1 MASLLDIL
9 SLLLCVAVVGGVVW
23 VGLLLVTRTEPGR
36 SHSESATKPSRKE
49 RLLGVLSFAA
59 VLALTYAATAVQTAY
74 GAPLGTQSSET
85 VEVLEVRECSRPALD
100 FGLVVS
106 CDLSGYQRTDDYW
119 WLDGPDSILSSEA
132 VEPGDRVAM
141 FTASGWTRFFQ
152 PLPSD
157 PQWRPIEDTDKP
169 DLRWLPA
176 AALIAGTTVASWIGR
191 WRRSRSGEVDTD
203 QALRGS
209 G

>member
-1 MASLLDIL
+1 MNPLLDIL
-9 SLLLCVAVVGGVVW
+9 SLLLCVAVVGGIVW
-23 VGLLLVTRTEPGR
+23 IGLLMITRTESGR
-36 SHSESATKPSRKE
+36 SDTEPAAKPSRTD
-49 RLLGVLSFAA
+49 RLIGVLGFTT
-59 VLALTYAATAVQTAY
+59 VLALTFAATAVQTAY
-74 GAPLGTQSSET
+74 GAPVGDQSTET

-106 CDLSGYQRTDDYW
+106 CDLSGYQYPDDHG

-132 VEPGDRVAM
+132 VEQGDRVAE
-141 FTASGWTRFFQ
+141 FTATGWTRFFQ

-169 DLRWLPA
+169 DLKWLPA
-176 AALIAGTTVASWIGR
+176 AALVAGTTVASWLGR
-191 WRRSRSGEVDTD
+191 WRRSRSGEVDPD